1 MKSKARASRNAR
13 RHGLSV
19 PVYRASAVAAEI
31 GEFALQ
37 LVGEAV
43 KGSLERCRK
52 DWQELFRHLGN
63 PWHGRKLRYTWF
75 RSTDLASEHLERR
88 LTAILAADVA
98 GYSRLTGLDEEG
110 THLQLREHLSS
121 FVNPKIAEYRGRIV
135 KNTGDGLLAEFSS
148 VVDAVRCAIDVQ
160 RGMAKRNADV
170 AAEKRIDFRIG
181 INIGDIIIDRGDI
194 FGDGVNVAARL
205 EGVADPGGICMSDD
219 VFRQI
224 QGRVAGDFVD
234 IGEQQL
240 KNIARPVRIFYV
252 RVTGPATDA
261 SPLDTSSL
269 SALPPGTELRFPNG
283 ARSAETVAYSG
294 KVFAF
299 TNIPIRVPTHFMGR
313 DNALAMIETAL
324 KRYEGR
330 VAITA
335 LHGLRGVGK
344 TTLAAAFGERH
355 RADYRATW
363 WIRAQTEAS
372 MRADLVALGV
382 RLGWVGAADKE
393 EPAFAAA
400 MERLR
405 YEGEGILLIFD
416 NAIDADALKPYLPR
430 GGAARVLIT
439 SNAHAWR
446 GLAEPVEIRLWPK
459 EIGADYLIART
470 GREGERVAAEALSE
484 ALGGLP
490 LAHEQAAAYCE
501 DLGVEFAEYRRRFAT
516 ATVKF
521 LDDKDHAPAEY
532 HDHRTIAGTFTLG
545 IDEAA
550 KRHPAAELL
559 IVHGALLAPEPIPL
573 FLFSEARDKFG
584 EPLAS
589 ALAGDGLDKVA
600 AALRAFGLVDREAIV
615 DESHASITTDA
626 IRLHRLVREIAVAR
640 REGEARDQMRRALVA
655 ALAAVYP
662 LGGGGLGDDLRNPA
676 SWPRCA
682 PLTPH
687 LLAICQTEMADATAS
702 AECADLLDRAGSYFI
717 WRRAAYSGARTLFG
731 CALAIREKALGP
743 EHPDTAQSLDHLAY
757 LFRYQGDLAGAR
769 PLGERALAIR
779 EKALGPEHPDTA
791 WSLNTLAVLLWDQ
804 GDLGGARPLGERA
817 LAIFE
822 KVLGPEHPATA
833 WSLNLLACVLRAQG
847 NLAAARPLGER
858 ALAIFEKVLGP
869 EHPDTAWSLNLL
881 GGLLRTKGDL
891 AGARMLCERA
901 LAIFEK
907 ALGPEH
913 RWTAWS
919 LNLLASLFQ
928 DQGDLVGARPLFER
942 ALTIREKMLGPEHP
956 DTANSLDSLAVL
968 LKTQGNLAGAR
979 PLFERALTIFERTLG
994 PEHPNTNRVRCNFAL
1009 QLLAEGNVAQA
1020 VTFSEAALASHEKTF
1035 G

>member
-1 MKSKARASRNAR
+1 
-13 RHGLSV
+13 
-19 PVYRASAVAAEI
+19 
-31 GEFALQ
+31 
-37 LVGEAV
+37 
-43 KGSLERCRK
+43 
-52 DWQELFRHLGN
+52 
-63 PWHGRKLRYTWF
+63 
-75 RSTDLASEHLERR
+75 
-88 LTAILAADVA
+88 VA
-98 GYSRLTGLDEEG
+98 GR
-110 THLQLREHLSS
+110 
-121 FVNPKIAEYRGRIV
+121 
-135 KNTGDGLLAEFSS
+135 
-148 VVDAVRCAIDVQ
+148 
-160 RGMAKRNADV
+160 
-170 AAEKRIDFRIG
+170 
-181 INIGDIIIDRGDI
+181 
-194 FGDGVNVAARL
+194 
-205 EGVADPGGICMSDD
+205 
-219 VFRQI
+219 
-224 QGRVAGDFVD
+224 
-234 IGEQQL
+234 
-240 KNIARPVRIFYV
+240 
-252 RVTGPATDA
+252 
-261 SPLDTSSL
+261 
-269 SALPPGTELRFPNG
+269 
-283 ARSAETVAYSG
+283 
-294 KVFAF
+294 VFAVS
-299 TNIPIRVPTHFMGR
+299 NIPIRVPMHFMGR
-313 DNALAMIETAL
+313 DDALAAIETAL
-324 KRYEGR
+324 ARYEGR

-393 EPAFAAA
+393 EPALAAA

-416 NAIDADALKPYLPR
+416 NAIDADALKPHLPR

-501 DLGVEFAEYRRRFAT
+501 DLGVEFAEYRRRFAA

-559 IVHGALLAPEPIPL
+559 IVHAALLAPGPIPL

-589 ALAGDGLDKVA
+589 TLADDGLDKAV

-662 LGGGGLGDDLRNPA
+662 VDDLRNPA

-731 CALAIREKALGP
+731 RALAIRERALGP
-743 EHPDTAQSLDHLAY
+743 EHPDTAQSFDHLAY
-757 LFRYQGDLAGAR
+757 LIRYQGDLAGAR

-833 WSLNLLACVLRAQG
+833 WSLNLLAILLRAQG

-869 EHPDTAWSLNLL
+869 EHPATAQGLNNLTALLQDQVDLAGARPLGERAVAICEKALGPEHPDTAWSLNLL
-881 GGLLRTKGDL
+881 AGLLRTQGDL
-891 AGARMLCERA
+891 AGARTLCERA

-913 RWTAWS
+913 RSTAWS

-979 PLFERALTIFERTLG
+979 PLFERALTIFEKTLG
-994 PEHPNTNRVRCNFAL
+994 PEHPNTNRVRCNFAR

-1035 G
+1035 GKRHPWTMDSARVTADALDAQSRTDEAAALRARRRSADRPQADSRAARDKDV